1 MAVPG
6 DKHEQGAGE
15 WRDGIEFARGGGLAG
30 RMNVKP
36 LCALVLSVGFCWGV
50 LAAEPRNLS
59 VLKAEIVTY
68 VDSGEYAGDMKAAVA
83 PALEFLAERVARKAP
98 AERLAVVLDIDETVL
113 SNLPEMRAN
122 DFGYLPAK
130 WDAWVAR
137 GEAPVIGPVV
147 AFYKAARAAGVEV
160 VFITG
165 RKESDRP
172 GTEKNLK
179 AAGMGDYAGLWLKPN
194 DAKITTQ
201 QFKTETR
208 RKLQAEG
215 RVIIANLGDQESDL
229 AGGFA
234 ERTFKLP
241 GPFYQTK

>member
-1 MAVPG
+1 
-6 DKHEQGAGE
+6 
-15 WRDGIEFARGGGLAG
+15 
-30 RMNVKP
+30 MNVT
-36 LCALVLSVGFCWGV
+36 LLRRALLSVG
-50 LAAEPRNLS
+50 LAAAVWAGEPRNLS
-59 VLKAEIVTY
+59 VLKQEIVNY
-68 VDSGEYAGDMKAAVA
+68 VDSGEYLGDMKAAVA
-83 PALEFLAERVARKAP
+83 PALDYLNARVARRLP
-98 AERLAVVLDIDETVL
+98 GERLAVVLDIDETVL

-122 DFGYLPAK
+122 DFGYLPAA

-137 GEAPVIGPVV
+137 GEAPVIEPVL

-201 QFKTETR
+201 LFKTETR

>member
-1 MAVPG
+1 MNVT
-6 DKHEQGAGE
+6 
-15 WRDGIEFARGGGLAG
+15 RLRRGLLLIGLATTAWAG
-30 RMNVKP
+30 
-36 LCALVLSVGFCWGV
+36 
-50 LAAEPRNLS
+50 EPRNLS
-59 VLKAEIVTY
+59 ALKAEIVTY
-68 VDSGEYAGDMKAAVA
+68 VDSGEYLADMRAAVA
-83 PALEFLAERVARKAP
+83 PALDFLGARAARRAP
-98 AERLAVVLDIDETVL
+98 GERLAVVLDIDETVL
-113 SNLPEMRAN
+113 SNLPQMRAN
-122 DFGYLPAK
+122 DFGYLPAM

-137 GEAPVIGPVV
+137 GEAPVIEPVL
-147 AFYKAARAAGVEV
+147 AFYKAARAADVEV

-165 RKESDRP
+165 RKESDRS

-194 DAKITTQ
+194 DGKMTTE

-208 RKLQAEG
+208 RRLQAEG
-215 RVIIANLGDQESDL
+215 RVIIANLGDQDSDL